1 MKNIIFGLAITL
13 VSFTTINNP
22 KNRIGVSGPLKFNK
36 TSYLL
41 AWSDQP
47 TDTYYIQEYL
57 PQGETLEKFNQMMTI
72 HLFNTDLKIKD
83 AVEQK
88 IEELKKRQQTD
99 AVCNYMISEN
109 NSSKETI
116 VDFIVSESKDDKL
129 TILEFNIYRY
139 KQIEISKK
147 EKAIL
152 VYTYSKRAYGDD
164 ITPFFETLG
173 DERTKLLKEMMTT
186 TIPSITL
193 VADK

>member
-1 MKNIIFGLAITL
+1 MKKILFGLALTF
-13 VSFTTINNP
+13 VSFTTMNDP

-36 TSYLL
+36 TSYTL

-47 TDTYYIQEYL
+47 SDIYYVQEYL
-57 PQGETLEKFNQMMTI
+57 PEGETLEKFNQMMTI
-72 HLFNTDLKIKD
+72 HLFNTDIKIKD

-88 IEELKKRQQTD
+88 IGELKKRQQND
-99 AVCNYMISEN
+99 AVCNYMVSEN
-109 NSSKETI
+109 TSSKETI

-152 VYTYSKRAYGDD
+152 VYSYSKRAYGDD
-164 ITPFFETLG
+164 ITPFFDTLG
-173 DERTKLLKEMMTT
+173 EERTKLLKEMMST
-186 TIPSITL
+186 TIPTITL
-193 VADK
+193 VKEK